1 MTNRLTAHLAWPL
14 WTLALC
20 LAVAQVVLQISNQP
34 VLHGVDRLQPEVV
47 TIPGFAT
54 MGAVLTTRRPRNP
67 IGWVFLA
74 VALGAAV
81 EGFALQYAIRAL
93 AIAPGS
99 LPLALRSPVPRSGS
113 TPNQP
118 ATRVP
123 RRTSGQPLRQMSL
136 CGAKVRVTHRRGPAR
151 FAG

>member
-1 MTNRLTAHLAWPL
+1 MTNRLAAHLAWSL

-34 VLHGVDRLQPEVV
+34 VLHGVDRLHPEVV
-47 TIPGFAT
+47 AIPGFAT

-74 VALGAAV
+74 VALGTAV

-99 LPLALRSPVPRSGS
+99 LPWDGS
-113 TPNQP
+113 WP
-118 ATRVP
+118 
-123 RRTSGQPLRQMSL
+123 G
-136 CGAKVRVTHRRGPAR
+136 
-151 FAG
+151 